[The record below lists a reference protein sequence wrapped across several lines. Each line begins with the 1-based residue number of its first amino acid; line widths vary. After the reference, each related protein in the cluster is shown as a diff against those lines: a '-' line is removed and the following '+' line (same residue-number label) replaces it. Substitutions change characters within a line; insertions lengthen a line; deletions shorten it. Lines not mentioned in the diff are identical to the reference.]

1 MGNNPK
7 TFSDPHATQA
17 QLTRILNSQA
27 FAKAPSLSR
36 LLNFLVTEAANGRA
50 EELKEYTVGAA
61 ISESG
66 EDFDPQSNTIVRV
79 QARRLRSKLRQYYAD
94 EGTNDPLKIEIP
106 EGTYA
111 PVFEDSE
118 ASDARAP
125 SPDEDPLAASRRSR
139 PRSLPYPHTSLIG
152 RENDIAY
159 LTGRLLHPDVGLMT
173 LTGPGGSG
181 KTRLAIEVARVV
193 KAHYPGGLH
202 YVPLAGL
209 TAPDAVERTIA
220 EAMGF
225 RAGSG
230 FNPNRFAE
238 TLRETV
244 REPLLLVLD
253 NFEHLLRAAGTV
265 SSILE
270 ACPALTILVTSRA
283 VLNIYGEH
291 EYPVPPLPLPSEEL
305 RSTDEFLKNPAIQ
318 LFVDR
323 AVATK
328 PSFQL
333 HGNNADDV
341 RWICARLDGLPL
353 AIELAS
359 AYVKLLSPKAI
370 RDRLQNQLHLLKGGP
385 RDAPARHQTLTRA
398 MEWSYELLSPTEQR
412 LFRRLAVFSGSFS
425 VEAAEAVGNA
435 WQDLDGGILEHIG
448 SLVDKS
454 MLQQVEPNVDAGG
467 GDEDLRFLML
477 ETLREYA
484 FEQLEAAGE
493 ARAAQKAHAAYF
505 LIRAEERDSERWDE
519 AWIRMCELE
528 HDNLIVAL
536 DRLIKQGPEEWAI
549 RLGLALAFYWD
560 ARELFAEGHAYLDAL
575 LKLPLAADA
584 GHSRAA
590 LLSFY
595 LAFQSDQDFIQD
607 SKRVAYEALELYRQ
621 LGDREGEA
629 GALNSIGVF
638 YRTMGDLSRAR
649 RYFEQALKM
658 CREFGQKAEV
668 AGVLNNFAD
677 VVQEEP
683 ALARSLLE
691 EAISIFKEVGDR
703 SSLGWSI
710 SKLGDIECQLGNLE
724 DARRYYEKASRTFAS
739 AGDPWGVAR
748 AFTDLGYL
756 DTAQGNLEESGEW
769 FLRALELLE
778 PLNHQRGIAFVLYG
792 IAQRAENL
800 EMPETAVMLAAS
812 ASSIKKRLGTNWA
825 GERTGLPHMRRQLV
839 AAVDPAAWERGA
851 KMPLA
856 EVVALARHSLS

>member
-1 MGNNPK
+1 M
-7 TFSDPHATQA
+7 
-17 QLTRILNSQA
+17 NSQA
-27 FAKAPSLSR
+27 FAKAPSLRR
-36 LLNFLVTEAANGRA
+36 LLSFLVTEAVSGRA
-50 EELKEYTVGAA
+50 AELKEYTVGAA

-66 EDFDPQSNTIVRV
+66 ESFDPQSNTIVRV
-79 QARRLRSKLRQYYAD
+79 QARRLRGKLREFYSC
-94 EGTNDPLKIEIP
+94 EGAEDPLRIEIP
-106 EGTYA
+106 DGTYA
-111 PVFEDSE
+111 PVFEDYRLDGR
-118 ASDARAP
+118 AS
-125 SPDEDPLAASRRSR
+125 DEDPLTAPRRSR
-139 PRSLPYPHTSLIG
+139 LRSLPYQHTSLVG
-152 RENDIAY
+152 RENEIAY
-159 LTGRLLHPDVGLMT
+159 LTKRLQHPNVGLMT

-181 KTRLAIEVARVV
+181 KTRLAIEVACVV
-193 KAHYPGGLH
+193 EKHYSGRLH

-209 TAPDAVERTIA
+209 TAPDAVARTIA

-225 RAGSG
+225 RGGSG
-230 FNPNRFAE
+230 FNPTRLAD
-238 TLRETV
+238 TLREAV
-244 REPLLLVLD
+244 RAPVLLVLD
-253 NFEHLLRAAGTV
+253 NFEHLLSAAGTV
-265 SSILE
+265 ASILE

-283 VLNIYGEH
+283 VLNVYGEH
-291 EYPVPPLPLPSEEL
+291 EYPVLPLPLPPEEL
-305 RSTDEFLKNPAIQ
+305 RSADELKQNPAIQ

-328 PSFQL
+328 PSFRLQ
-333 HGNNADDV
+333 GSNADDV

-353 AIELAS
+353 AIELA
-359 AYVKLLSPKAI
+359 AAHVKLFSPKGI
-370 RDRLQNQLHLLKGGP
+370 RDRLQHRLPLLKGGP
-385 RDAPARHQTLTRA
+385 KSAPRRHQTLNRA

-425 VEAAEAVGNA
+425 IEAAEAVGNA
-435 WQDLDGGILEHIG
+435 WQDLGGGILEHIG

-454 MLQQVEPNVDAGG
+454 MLQRVETSVEADGS
-467 GDEDLRFLML
+467 DEPRFLML

-484 FEQLEAAGE
+484 SDQLEAAGE
-493 ARAAQKAHAAYF
+493 ARTAQKAHAAYF
-505 LIRAEERDSERWDE
+505 LIRAEERDRERWDG

-536 DRLIKQGPEEWAI
+536 DRLMQQGLEEWAI
-549 RLGLALAFYWD
+549 RLGLALSFYWD
-560 ARELFAEGHAYLDAL
+560 ARELFAEGHAYLEAL
-575 LKLPLAADA
+575 LKLPMAADP

-638 YRTMGDLSRAR
+638 YRTMGDLPRAR
-649 RYFEQALKM
+649 RYFEQALEM
-658 CREFGQKAEV
+658 CREFGRKAEV

-724 DARRYYEKASRTFAS
+724 DARRYYQEASKTFVS

-839 AAVDPAAWERGA
+839 AAVDPEAWERGA

-856 EVVALARHSLS
+856 EAVALARHSLS